1 MDSFDVNKVLPQ
13 NIVLKGA
20 ENHLFRIGLN
30 LISDGNIKRRI
41 FYNPVLIFSVNIAIV
56 MKSVVSILTPEENK
70 KLLIII
76 GDFSHFLGLET
87 HYNVILILSIFLG
100 LISQLINYY
109 NYKNGIKHTYLKV
122 FDMMSGLISP
132 KSIGLTNKEEI
143 YKLMKESKIL
153 FLFFK
158 WNINYFLPPIGF
170 LLNLFPFII
179 NNSFLEIII
188 FGIPHSF
195 FWAIAVNYISCLMLW
210 PFVYFYLICRYIKI
224 KIKQQNDFIS
234 KAIVERKPIN
244 STKILRSIH
253 KFNAIYSEINEYN
266 NQFWSLYLLSIWLIF
281 GSLIIFLSYFFF
293 FAELT
298 IVLKV
303 FFGYAFVLITS
314 IFLFIISTASS
325 VNYEAN
331 KIYKLLNQIMVYNS
345 LGRIRYRTRNELLNA
360 YSRKI
365 KVKINES
372 FIIYEKF
379 Y

>member
-1 MDSFDVNKVLPQ
+1 
-13 NIVLKGA
+13 
-20 ENHLFRIGLN
+20 
-30 LISDGNIKRRI
+30 
-41 FYNPVLIFSVNIAIV
+41 
-56 MKSVVSILTPEENK
+56 
-70 KLLIII
+70 
-76 GDFSHFLGLET
+76 
-87 HYNVILILSIFLG
+87 
-100 LISQLINYY
+100 
-109 NYKNGIKHTYLKV
+109 
-122 FDMMSGLISP
+122 
-132 KSIGLTNKEEI
+132 
-143 YKLMKESKIL
+143 
-153 FLFFK
+153 
-158 WNINYFLPPIGF
+158 
-170 LLNLFPFII
+170 LNLFPFII
-179 NNSFLEIII
+179 NYSFLEIII
-188 FGIPHSF
+188 FGVPHSLF
-195 FWAIAVNYISCLMLW
+195 TAIAVNYISCLMLW

-298 IVLKV
+298 IILKV

-314 IFLFIISTASS
+314 IFLFIISNASS

-331 KIYKLLNQIMVYNS
+331 KIYKLLNQIIVYNS
-345 LGRIRYRTRNELLNA
+345 LRRIRYRTRNELLNA

-372 FIIYEKF
+372 FYI
-379 Y
+379 